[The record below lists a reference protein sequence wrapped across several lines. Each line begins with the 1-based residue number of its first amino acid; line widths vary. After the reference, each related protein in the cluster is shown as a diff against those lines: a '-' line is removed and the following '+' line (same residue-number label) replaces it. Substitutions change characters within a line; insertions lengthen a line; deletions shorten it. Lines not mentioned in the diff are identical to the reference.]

1 MDGIPTSVMAAIA
14 GSAAAGKN
22 PWLPFALL
30 LLFAAPESMP
40 TMFMDGGLHD
50 SLHALGPAGL
60 LYGLGAAFLV
70 LSVLDS
76 LADKL
81 PFVER
86 WLVPVSTTW
95 RPFASIAVASLVA
108 VAAAQ
113 ASARAAA
120 TPAALEAVRI
130 LPLPIA
136 AADLGAV
143 WVGTSVL
150 VLSIALGTLY
160 GAISAFAKTGTRL
173 VLSMVP
179 LPALRLVHSFIDDF
193 FALGVCVFG
202 FAQAHSVLFIAAA
215 AVYLLVG
222 LLTGPLLARL
232 TFIHVRIG
240 WSLVRKG
247 HRVLAADGRTTAHA
261 PPAWLARSLTQAGL
275 TPAECRVV
283 PAYTYR
289 APVVGRVRSG
299 WLVFAPH
306 AVWFAARILWRPR
319 ILAVEGDTLA
329 RVGLA
334 QTMTARTVALVERT
348 AQGGLREALLYL
360 YPAEE
365 SEIVPLLERAA
376 GGAKLVR
383 VHLDSRSA
391 REALPGYAQRH
402 GSVRYLPPERAGGL
416 RTQALTTI
424 IAAVVVGLLT
434 GGLFVP
440 IGAGYVL
447 SPYSRRFLFGLFFST
462 YLMLC
467 VLGSMGLGWPAAV
480 IYASLFNLVALRD
493 LARLALKARV
503 DGFVDKRAFL
513 PPVCDHVWVP
523 AAGVRTPEDVWRE
536 SNEALVTDGGWRSV
550 VRWLDRGL
558 ETLVPKVPGAS
569 AGLTSRP

>member
-1 MDGIPTSVMAAIA
+1 MDVIPTSVMAAIA

-30 LLFAAPESMP
+30 LLLAAPESTP
-40 TMFMDGGLHD
+40 TIFMDAGLHD
-50 SLHALGPAGL
+50 SLHALGPSGL
-60 LYGLGAAFLV
+60 LYGLGTAFLV
-70 LSVLDS
+70 LTILDS

-86 WLVPVSTTW
+86 WLVPVSTAW

-108 VAAAQ
+108 IAASQAAA
-113 ASARAAA
+113 RAGA
-120 TPAALEAVRI
+120 TPAALEAVRV

-136 AADLGAV
+136 AADLSAV

-150 VLSIALGTLY
+150 VLSIVLGTVY

-173 VLSMVP
+173 VLSMIP

-193 FALGVCVFG
+193 FALGVCIFG
-202 FAQAHSVLFIAAA
+202 FAHAHSVLFLAAA

-222 LLTGPLLARL
+222 LVTGPLLARL

-240 WSLVRKG
+240 WSLLRKG
-247 HRVLAADGRTTAHA
+247 HRVLAADGTPVAHA
-261 PPAWLARSLTQAGL
+261 PPAWLARSLRDAGL
-275 TPAECRVV
+275 DPAECTVV

-306 AVWFAARILWRPR
+306 AVWFAARVMWRPS

-334 QTMTARTVALVERT
+334 QTATARMVTLVDRT
-348 AQGGLREALLYL
+348 AVGGLREAVLYL

-365 SEIVPLLERAA
+365 SAIVPLLERAA

-383 VHLDSRSA
+383 VRIDSGSA
-391 REALPGYAQRH
+391 REALPGYAHRNE
-402 GSVRYLPPERAGGL
+402 SVRYLPAERAGGL
-416 RTQALTTI
+416 RTQALTTLV
-424 IAAVVVGLLT
+424 AAVLIGVLS

-440 IGAGYVL
+440 IGAGYAL
-447 SPYSRRFLFGLFFST
+447 SPYPRRFVLGLCVSA

-467 VLGSMGLGWPAAV
+467 VLGSVGLGWPAAV
-480 IYASLFNLVALRD
+480 IYAALLNLVALRD

-513 PPVCDHVWVP
+513 PPVCDRVWVP
-523 AAGVRTPEDVWRE
+523 AAGVRAPEDAWQPGDGVP
-536 SNEALVTDGGWRSV
+536 VTDGGWRSV
-550 VRWLDRGL
+550 VRWLDHGL
-558 ETLVPKVPGAS
+558 ERLVPKVARSG
-569 AGLTSRP
+569 AGLTSPS